1 MSAPAR
7 AARFTADVIVVGSG
21 PGGATVAREMARAGK
36 TVLVFE
42 RGRDHRGQAHY
53 GTYPGAMLYSDKMS
67 FLFTEEGLNIISPIM
82 VGGATSMFCGCAA
95 PPPVWLKERYGID
108 IDREVRDTEA
118 ELRIAP
124 LPDALR
130 GSASTRIA
138 EAAGALGHTWFAQP
152 KFMSP
157 ARAKK
162 FTCTASCM
170 LGCRC
175 KAKWNAGEWIDD
187 AVRAGA
193 QLHTGARISG
203 VLRDGGRVAGIEGTM
218 RGRRFSATAPVVV
231 LAAGGIGTPRILQA
245 SGLSQAGIGMTMD
258 TTVMVYGMDKEKGT
272 GNEPPMTWSWEN
284 DDEGYMLSTL
294 IDPWLLYPL
303 GAMRVGVKPALM
315 WRRWGNLLG
324 VMIKLKD
331 EISGGVFPGGTI
343 RKPLTTQDATRLAG
357 ARRMSERIL
366 IEAGADPSSLFM
378 RPLMGTHPS
387 GTVRIGT
394 MLDTDLKTEVDGL
407 YVCDASTFPESLD
420 RPTVLTIIGLGKRLA
435 GHLLGASPS
444 REVSP

>member
-1 MSAPAR
+1 MSD
-7 AARFTADVIVVGSG
+7 AASFTADVIVVGSG
-21 PGGATVAREMARAGK
+21 PGGATVARELARAGK
-36 TVLVFE
+36 KVAIFE
-42 RGRDHRGQAHY
+42 RGYDHRGRFYY

-95 PPPVWLKERYGID
+95 PPPRWLKDKYRID
-108 IDREVRDTEA
+108 IDREVGEAEA
-118 ELRIAP
+118 ELHIAP
-124 LPDALR
+124 LPAELR
-130 GSASTRIA
+130 GTASTRIA
-138 EAAGALGHTWFAQP
+138 QAAGALGHAWFAQP

-187 AVRAGA
+187 AVKAGA
-193 QLHTGARISG
+193 QLHTGARIQR
-203 VLRDGGRVAGIEGTM
+203 VIREGGQATGIEGTM
-218 RGRRFSATAPVVV
+218 GGRRFTATAPVVV
-231 LAAGGIGTPRILQA
+231 LSAGGIGTPRILQS
-245 SGLSQAGIGMTMD
+245 SGLARAGDGMAMD
-258 TTVMVYGMDKEKGT
+258 VTVMVYGMDSERGT

-303 GAMRVGVKPALM
+303 GAMRVGLKPALT
-315 WRRWGNLLG
+315 WPKWGNVLG

-331 EISGGVFPGGTI
+331 DLSGGVFAGGKI
-343 RKPLTTQDATRLAG
+343 RKPLTEPDTVRLAR

-366 IEAGADPSSLFM
+366 IEAGADPSSIFM

-394 MLDTDLKTEVDGL
+394 MLDTDLKTEIDGL

-435 GHLLGASPS
+435 SHLLGTS
-444 REVSP
+444 RPREAVT